1 MDKSSLSIQLLKQY
15 GVFDWL
21 QNYVKLAAVNLY
33 SFIETYDGIYFCSGQ
48 PQAKQVDR

>member
-48 PQAKQVDR
+48 PQAEQVDR